1 MNNYLQRDAER
12 IKQALPEGTSVP
24 DNSDSLFVIYAV
36 LMRAKGVDVTA
47 SDVHDAWSA
56 WMMKQDP
63 KHEAIRPYEELDP
76 ETKAEDEPFLLA
88 IKKAL
93 RSVS

>member
-1 MNNYLQRDAER
+1 MNNYLQQEAEC
-12 IKQALPEGTSVP
+12 IKQALSAGTSVP
-24 DNSDSLFVIYAV
+24 ENSDSLFIMYAV

-56 WMMKQDP
+56 WMMQQDP
-63 KHEAIRPYEELDP
+63 EHEAIRPYEELDQ
-76 ETKAEDEPFLLA
+76 ETKDLDEPFLLA

-93 RSVS
+93 SSS